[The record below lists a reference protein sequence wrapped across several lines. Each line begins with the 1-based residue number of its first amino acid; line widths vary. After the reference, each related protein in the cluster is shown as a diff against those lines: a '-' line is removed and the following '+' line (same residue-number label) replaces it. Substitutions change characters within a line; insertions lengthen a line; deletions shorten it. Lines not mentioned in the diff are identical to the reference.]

1 MTTTT
6 TIEQAIPTG
15 TWGIDTLHSSI
26 GFEVK
31 HLGISTFRGG
41 FADYAGTIETE
52 DGRLSRVEGTIQTDS
67 IDINDEQ
74 LGGHLRSPDFFD
86 VERYPEAHFVSTSIE
101 EVEEGRYRLV
111 GDFTLRGATHP
122 VTLDVTVEGLGTDP
136 GGNERLSL
144 LAEGELDRT
153 AYGLTWNSTL
163 ANGAAAVSERVRLV
177 LSVEAVRS
185 AS

>member
-1 MTTTT
+1 MTTTA
-6 TIEQAIPTG
+6 TIERAIPTG
-15 TWGIDTLHSSI
+15 TWGIDTIHSSI

-41 FADYAGTIETE
+41 FADYAGSIETE
-52 DGRLSRVEGTIQTDS
+52 DGRISRVEGTIKTDS

-74 LGGHLRSPDFFD
+74 LGAHLRSPDFFD
-86 VERYPEAHFVSTSIE
+86 VERYPEARFVSTSIE
-101 EVEEGRYRLV
+101 EVEGGRYRLV
-111 GDFTLRGATHP
+111 GDFTLRG
-122 VTLDVTVEGLGTDP
+122 VTLPVELDVAVEGLGTDP

-163 ANGAAAVSERVRLV
+163 ANGAAAVSERVKLV